1 MTGTIGGV
9 GGSGGAT
16 GIGRG
21 TVAGG
26 RKTSSVS
33 LSSSADC
40 EDEDVVDEN
49 VRFVRGN
56 DESINVGVD
65 TDGFGET

>member
-16 GIGRG
+16 GIGR
-21 TVAGG
+21 VGG

-40 EDEDVVDEN
+40 EDKDVVDDN
-49 VRFVRGN
+49 VRLVRGN